1 MLESSSRLTLP
12 SCCSATETGDM
23 CMTQEALQNRQVVTA
38 TPPESG
44 INADHSIL
52 QTGCTLITQYIK
64 LCNLC
69 QTQLDNIEQRIAL
82 DCMQIIHSNINTIEN
97 QIQFKFKILKAPV
110 CTIPYI
116 LKRQLHHSVAS
127 LWQQLSFPYRTE
139 IRYLTYN
146 IISLIIESILS
157 QTEEVHDPITYRKP
171 KIISSPSILSQV
183 IYRPLSIIDPYI
195 IALQQNYY
203 PIAQDPITT
212 MTDNTEMT
220 NSSNNSPG

>member
-1 MLESSSRLTLP
+1 
-12 SCCSATETGDM
+12 
-23 CMTQEALQNRQVVTA
+23 
-38 TPPESG
+38 
-44 INADHSIL
+44 
-52 QTGCTLITQYIK
+52 
-64 LCNLC
+64 
-69 QTQLDNIEQRIAL
+69 
-82 DCMQIIHSNINTIEN
+82 MQIIHSNINTIEN

-146 IISLIIESILS
+146 IILLIESILS
-157 QTEEVHDPITYRKP
+157 QTKEVQDPITYRKP
-171 KIISSPSILSQV
+171 KIISSPLILSQF
-183 IYRPLSIIDPYI
+183 IYCPLSIIDPYI
-195 IALQQNYY
+195 IALQQNYYY